1 MKSIKLCA
9 NFEMEEIWQM
19 ILSKNLWCPNK

>member
-9 NFEMEEIWQM
+9 NFEMEEIWQT
-19 ILSKNLWCPNK
+19 ILLKNWWCLNK